1 MASGSGKKKNK
12 SEPKGEG
19 KSRGTSNEFEILA
32 QIVKENPGIEK
43 RVLSICEQAK
53 ERMELKRRGREK
65 TLNSLG

>member
-1 MASGSGKKKNK
+1 MAKKKQQK
-12 SEPKGEG
+12 KDEKADV

-43 RVLSICEQAK
+43 RVLIIGEQAK
-53 ERMELKRRGREK
+53 ERLELRRRGREK